1 VTTVEVFIGPF
12 GSGKTEVALNRA
24 LSLAAG
30 GERVTF
36 VDLDLVDPYFR
47 GRQARAAL
55 EAAGVKVVAPPPAWD
70 EVDLP
75 LLSADVFAALLDTG
89 PVAGREAAN
98 PRGRVL
104 VDAGGEAHGALAVRQ
119 LAHVL
124 PPDAMVYL
132 VVNPYRPF
140 MRSAEEIVQ
149 AAALIADAAGRSITA
164 LIANPNLAGA
174 TTADVVRE
182 GLWIV
187 EAAARYLA
195 RPVAWTAVGAAL
207 LPALQLGGDVQPLRF
222 HMLPFWEVPAH
233 A

>member
-1 VTTVEVFIGPF
+1 MTTVEVFIGPF

-30 GERVTF
+30 GASVSF

-47 GRQARAAL
+47 GRQAREAL
-55 EAAGVKVVAPPPAWD
+55 DAAGVRVVAPPPVWD
-70 EVDLP
+70 QVDLP
-75 LLSADVFAALLDTG
+75 LFSSEVFGALQG
-89 PVAGREAAN
+89 SGRI
-98 PRGRVL
+98 L
-104 VDAGGEAHGALAVRQ
+104 IDAGGEAHGALAVRQ
-119 LAHVL
+119 LAHLL
-124 PPDAMVYL
+124 PPDAAVYL

-149 AAALIADAAGRSITA
+149 AAELIADAAGRPITA

-207 LPALQLGGDVQPLRF
+207 LPALQLAGEVQPLRF
-222 HMLPFWEVPAH
+222 HMLPLWEVPAH

>member
-24 LSLAAG
+24 LSLTAG

-47 GRQARAAL
+47 GRQARDTL
-55 EAAGVKVVAPPPAWD
+55 EAAGVRVVAPLPVWD
-70 EVDLP
+70 AVDLP
-75 LLSADVFAALLDTG
+75 LLSAEVFAALQG
-89 PVAGREAAN
+89 S
-98 PRGRVL
+98 GRVL

-119 LAHVL
+119 IAHLL
-124 PPDAMVYL
+124 PPDAAVYL

-149 AAALIADAAGRSITA
+149 AAELIAEAAGRPITA

-182 GLWIV
+182 GLWII

-207 LPALQLGGDVQPLRF
+207 LPALQLAGEVQPLRF
-222 HMLPFWEVPAH
+222 NMLPFWEVPAN

>member
-1 VTTVEVFIGPF
+1 MTTVEAFIGPF
-12 GSGKTEVALNRA
+12 GSGKTEVALNLA

-30 GERVTF
+30 GAAVTF

-47 GRQARAAL
+47 GRQAREVL
-55 EAAGVKVVAPPPAWD
+55 EAAGVRVVAPPPVWD
-70 EVDLP
+70 QVDLP
-75 LLSADVFAALLDTG
+75 LFSSEVFGALQ
-89 PVAGREAAN
+89 ASGRI
-98 PRGRVL
+98 L
-104 VDAGGEAHGALAVRQ
+104 IDAGGEAHGALAVRQ
-119 LAHVL
+119 LAHLL
-124 PPDAMVYL
+124 PPETAVYL

-149 AAALIADAAGRSITA
+149 AAELIADAAGRPITA

-187 EAAARYLA
+187 EAAALYLA
-195 RPVAWTAVGAAL
+195 RPVAWTAVGAAIL
-207 LPALQLGGDVQPLRF
+207 SALQLAGEVQPLRF
-222 HMLPFWEVPAH
+222 HMLPLWEVPAH